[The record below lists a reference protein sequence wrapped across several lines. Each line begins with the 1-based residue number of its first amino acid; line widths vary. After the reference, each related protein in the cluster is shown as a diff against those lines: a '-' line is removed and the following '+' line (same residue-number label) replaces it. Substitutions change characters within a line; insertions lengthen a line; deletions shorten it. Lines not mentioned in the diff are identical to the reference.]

1 MVGGVVVAAELVGV
15 VAPNSEG
22 GAAPDCS
29 AGFAPKS
36 GFEGDCPP
44 AGAAGLNGLLPPK
57 LKLGGGVKAFPLL
70 KMEGFDAALPFASG
84 DVCMESSP
92 PRDCA
97 TGDGGFCGLVWPN
110 KPVEGAAL
118 AAGLPNRPAVGV
130 GPDDGAVVVV
140 LPNRPPEGRGCWA
153 GLEGGRLNMLPL
165 NPEKPLFSGG

>member
-1 MVGGVVVAAELVGV
+1 MVVVELVGV

-29 AGFAPKS
+29 AGLAPKS

-44 AGAAGLNGLLPPK
+44 AGAAGLAGLNGLLLPPK

-70 KMEGFDAALPFASG
+70 KMEGFDAALPFVSG

-92 PRDCA
+92 PIDCP

-118 AAGLPNRPAVGV
+118 GAGLPNRPVVGV

-140 LPNRPPEGRGCWA
+140 LPNRPPDGRGC
-153 GLEGGRLNMLPL
+153 
-165 NPEKPLFSGG
+165 